1 MHILRLASCPV
12 GWLRVG
18 GPTGK
23 CATFIGGQFR
33 DAWTREGIQKV
44 VRRGC
49 ASCEPA
55 TRAAEARHNLE
66 GAISSS
72 DDERKCHYHRDMT
85 RFAIDAPTLVQLAEG
100 QYRIS
105 SENQLVAPNSIRSR
119 ALDILLQRVQSGE
132 ISETAAL
139 ELHEGMTELKMR
151 LLGDRVSRRTAWRI
165 ALDND
170 LDSIEDAEFVAV
182 AKLQADALV
191 TVSPKL
197 ASLAANVVTLAKL
210 TDVVDRRGDP

>member
-1 MHILRLASCPV
+1 
-12 GWLRVG
+12 
-18 GPTGK
+18 
-23 CATFIGGQFR
+23 
-33 DAWTREGIQKV
+33 
-44 VRRGC
+44 
-49 ASCEPA
+49 
-55 TRAAEARHNLE
+55 
-66 GAISSS
+66 
-72 DDERKCHYHRDMT
+72 MT

-132 ISETAAL
+132 ISESAAL
-139 ELHEGMTELKMR
+139 ELHEDMTELKMR

-165 ALDND
+165 AVDND
-170 LDSIEDAEFVAV
+170 LDSIEDAEYVAV

-197 ASLAANVVTLAKL
+197 ASLAANVVRLAMLK
-210 TDVVDRRGDP
+210 DVGDRQGEPWSSAEATAL